1 MDDSGGFGAPPPPPP
16 PSAGGGGQLPQRD
29 FGDVFST
36 AFNVYKAHFAQLLK
50 IVALIVVPLTLLNAL
65 IANVV
70 FAPKKETVLILG
82 QEVTG
87 AAVRSTGASYF
98 VLVFGLLIGAVI
110 GYFLQAVVLRAGA
123 LAAIG
128 DNPDIDESMRYGLR
142 RFGSV
147 WWIAI
152 LVALVVV
159 SVILLGALLAFGVV
173 GLGVFV
179 ILVGAVWAFYS
190 STMLSM
196 SVPSLIVEG
205 QRGTEALS
213 RSWNLVKGHFWHALG
228 IILVAGIIAGIIG
241 GIIGAIG
248 GSNWFLSWV
257 FGAIGQIIV
266 APFVALVTIVL
277 YLDLRARTES
287 LTAETLRQEL
297 SRTA

>member
-1 MDDSGGFGAPPPPPP
+1 MDDSGGFGAPPPPP

-36 AFNVYKAHFAQLLK
+36 AFNVYKAHFLQLLK
-50 IVALIVVPLTLLNAL
+50 IVAIIVVPLTLLNAL

-70 FAPKKETVLILG
+70 FAPKKETVVIFG
-82 QEVTG
+82 QSVTT
-87 AAVRSTGASYF
+87 AATRSTGASYF

-128 DNPDIDESMRYGLR
+128 DTPDVDESMRYGWK

-152 LVALVVV
+152 LVALVVI
-159 SVILLGALLAFGVV
+159 SVILVGALLAFGIV

-179 ILVGAVWAFYS
+179 IIVGAVWAVYS

-196 SVPSLIVEG
+196 SVPSLIVEDL
-205 QRGTEALS
+205 RGTEALG
-213 RSWNLVKGHFWHALG
+213 RSWKLVQGHFWHALG
-228 IILVAGIIAGIIG
+228 IIFVAGIIASVIG

-287 LTAETLRQEL
+287 LTGDTLRQEL
-297 SRTA
+297 SRSM